1 MQKTPQRALATD
13 AADGVGYRHA
23 STLHVQLVMTL
34 ALAFAIAV
42 AATAVSIGAARAESV
57 QAITRPDTG
66 LVITLLIAAI
76 GVIVAL
82 TAVAGRLTGRP
93 RQR

>member
-1 MQKTPQRALATD
+1 MHKNSGTAVAVDDL
-13 AADGVGYRHA
+13 GGRHV
-23 STLHVQLVMTL
+23 SSLRVQLAMTL
-34 ALAFAIAV
+34 ALAFAIAI
-42 AATAVSIGAARAESV
+42 AATAVSIGAARADTV

-66 LVITLLIAAI
+66 LVLTLLIGAI